1 MIGEALRFP
10 FGTGDDRGAATE
22 ALVVGGGLHVLAAFV
37 PLVPLIPV
45 VGYLVRV
52 LGAAGDAEDPGRLP
66 TFRSPA
72 SLLRDGLVGC
82 LLAVAFLLAP
92 VVLLVVTV
100 GGALSGG
107 AAAGPIDPTTPLGYG
122 ATLIGGTVTLLL
134 AAAIVYPLPA
144 VLAGYARGDPT
155 GGTVARIRGAFS
167 RRRLWAS
174 VTSGRYFYAWT
185 VGVVLLLFGIGL
197 ASAGTRFTRLLG
209 FFGLFYLEVAAA
221 AAWSRGVG
229 GNR

>member
-1 MIGEALRFP
+1 MIEQALRFP

-45 VGYLVRV
+45 MGYLVRV

-66 TFRSPA
+66 TFRSPV

-82 LLAVAFLLAP
+82 LLALVFLLVP

-107 AAAGPIDPTTPLGYG
+107 AVGGPLDPRTPIGYG

-134 AAAIVYPLPA
+134 AVAIVYPLPA
-144 VLAGYARGDPT
+144 VLAGYARADGEL
-155 GGTVARIRGAFS
+155 GTVARVRAAFS

-174 VTSGRYFYAWT
+174 VTSARYFYAWT
-185 VGVVLLLFGIGL
+185 VGVVLLLLGAGL

-209 FFGLFYLEVAAA
+209 FFGLFYLEVATA
-221 AAWSRGVG
+221 AAWSRGIG
-229 GNR
+229 GND